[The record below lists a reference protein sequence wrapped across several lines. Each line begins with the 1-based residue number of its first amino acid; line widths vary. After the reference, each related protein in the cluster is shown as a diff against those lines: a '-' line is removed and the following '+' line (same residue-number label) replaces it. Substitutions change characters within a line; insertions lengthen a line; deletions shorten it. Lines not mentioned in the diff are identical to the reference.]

1 VGNKTVKT
9 LVPMKRKKN
18 EKIIYTFHTNGGSLA
33 IGINISQQN
42 HWGQMGEKMF
52 CREQRTPL
60 SSYEACAV

>member
-1 VGNKTVKT
+1 
-9 LVPMKRKKN
+9 MKRKKK